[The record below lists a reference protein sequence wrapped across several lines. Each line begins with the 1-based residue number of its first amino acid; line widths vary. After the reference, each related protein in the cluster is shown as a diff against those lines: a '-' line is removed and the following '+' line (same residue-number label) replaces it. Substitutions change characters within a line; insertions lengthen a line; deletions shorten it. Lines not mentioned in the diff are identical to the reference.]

1 MGNFFNSDNKIFQG
15 LGQVTDLVLV
25 NFLFVVCCIPVFT
38 IGASW
43 TALYTVTIKMV
54 RDEDS
59 GIVKQFFKA
68 FKDNFKQATI
78 IWLLF
83 LVVGIGLVSYFLMF
97 GRITGL
103 VGVLIKGVLFLLALI
118 YAMVLTF
125 VFPVLSRFE
134 NKIKATI
141 KNSFIIA
148 VSNLPWT
155 ILSILIMAIPIT
167 ITIIRP
173 LYVMYGFLWVLII
186 FALYAFLS
194 SIIFN
199 RIFKKYMPPEPE
211 RYKD

>member
-1 MGNFFNSDNKIFQG
+1 LGNFFNSDNKIFQG

>member
-1 MGNFFNSDNKIFQG
+1 M
-15 LGQVTDLVLV
+15 VLV